1 MKETAFALR
10 NLNHVAIRPI
20 CIQAYRHTD
29 THTHTRHIHVRT
41 YIYIYM
47 FAHISLDH
55 I

>member
-29 THTHTRHIHVRT
+29 THTHTTYTCT